1 MEEQQCLN
9 WPWEKHVSNH
19 RREEALQRV
28 VSLYGRDDEAIQRA
42 VASLWDEAFEAGRLE
57 ALDEL
62 QDRFC
67 VCMK

>member
-1 MEEQQCLN
+1 MSGLARETTVIDQ
-9 WPWEKHVSNH
+9 
-19 RREEALQRV
+19 RREHALQRV
-28 VSLYGRDDEAIQRA
+28 VSLSVRDDEAMQRA

>member
-1 MEEQQCLN
+1 MGEM
-9 WPWEKHVSNH
+9 VSDD
-19 RREEALQRV
+19 RRDEALQRV
-28 VSLYGRDDEAIQRA
+28 LSLCGRDDETTQRA
-42 VASLWDEAFEAGRLE
+42 ASLWDEAFEAGRLE

>member
-1 MEEQQCLN
+1 MSDQRKEDA
-9 WPWEKHVSNH
+9 V
-19 RREEALQRV
+19 QRV
-28 VSLYGRDDEAIQRA
+28 VSLYGRDDEVVQRA
-42 VASLWDEAFEAGRLE
+42 VMSVWDQAFEAGRLE

>member
-1 MEEQQCLN
+1 VDQKDKAVADVAGQLDL
-9 WPWEKHVSNH
+9 S
-19 RREEALQRV
+19 
-28 VSLYGRDDEAIQRA
+28 DEAARRIL
-42 VASLWDEAFEAGRLE
+42 SDFWDSAFEQGRID

>member
-1 MEEQQCLN
+1 MT
-9 WPWEKHVSNH
+9 VSDQ
-19 RREEALQRV
+19 RREEALQQV
-28 VSLYGRDDEAIQRA
+28 VALCGRDDDAIRHA
-42 VASLWDEAFEAGRLE
+42 VASLWDAAFEAGRLE

>member
-1 MEEQQCLN
+1 VNRAQQGGAAVDQKDKALVDAADLLGLDQERARQILSEL
-9 WPWEKHVSNH
+9 WES
-19 RREEALQRV
+19 
-28 VSLYGRDDEAIQRA
+28 
-42 VASLWDEAFEAGRLE
+42 AFERGRLE

>member
-1 MEEQQCLN
+1 MSDQ
-9 WPWEKHVSNH
+9 
-19 RREEALQRV
+19 RRDKALQQV
-28 VSLYGRDDEAIQRA
+28 VALCGRDDEAMQRA
-42 VASLWDEAFEAGRLE
+42 VASLWDDAFEAGRIE

>member
-1 MEEQQCLN
+1 MSGLARETT
-9 WPWEKHVSNH
+9 VSDQ
-19 RREEALQRV
+19 RREKALQRV
-28 VSLYGRDDEAIQRA
+28 ISLCGRDDEAMRRA

>member
-1 MEEQQCLN
+1 VDQ
-9 WPWEKHVSNH
+9 KDK
-19 RREEALQRV
+19 ALAGAADQ
-28 VSLYGRDDEAIQRA
+28 LGLCDEAARRIL
-42 VASLWDEAFEAGRLE
+42 SDLWDSAFEQGRID

>member
-1 MEEQQCLN
+1 
-9 WPWEKHVSNH
+9 VSDQ
-19 RREEALQRV
+19 RRNEALQRV
-28 VSLYGRDDEAIQRA
+28 VSLCGRDDEAIQRA

>member
-1 MEEQQCLN
+1 MSGSA
-9 WPWEKHVSNH
+9 WEKTVSDH
-19 RREEALQRV
+19 RREDALQRV
-28 VSLYGRDDEAIQRA
+28 VSLCGRDDEVIQQA

>member
-1 MEEQQCLN
+1 
-9 WPWEKHVSNH
+9 VSGLA
-19 RREEALQRV
+19 REETVTDQRRKEAWQRV
-28 VSLYGRDDEAIQRA
+28 VSLCGRDDEDVQRA
-42 VASLWDEAFEAGRLE
+42 VVSLWDEAFEAGRLE